1 MFCVHNKLHVCR
13 SPDVQ
18 LVPVEFD
25 SWTRPVLAQRYMMWL
40 QEMVSSKVCSL
51 PLELEGCWIFAK
63 RMWTWMSHLAIYVQK
78 GCRSK
83 CQPRGDVVTWNHG
96 RSTSFLLVLCGALTR
111 VRWDESSPAAVHLR
125 WCPCASFGAVVRQA
139 VVVYQSS
146 TCVKCNQVQGVVRPA
161 RHGTFLFA

>member
-1 MFCVHNKLHVCR
+1 MTSRCFFRQRSMHKWMFCVHNKLHVCR

-18 LVPVEFD
+18 LLPVEFD

-83 CQPRGDVVTWNHG
+83 CQPSGDVVTWNHG

-111 VRWDESSPAAVHLR
+111 VRWDESSLPGGRPFALVPLCIL
-125 WCPCASFGAVVRQA
+125 WGGGPVGG
-139 VVVYQSS
+139 SS
-146 TCVKCNQVQGVVRPA
+146 LLVFNMCEM
-161 RHGTFLFA
+161 